1 MVQDSGD
8 GVADGFLRVMEAFQ
22 PGIQVDVGTFQ
33 GRGRDA
39 AMEHFLLEVAEAHV
53 AGTAGGVGNDHDFR
67 DAQFI
72 DGDDEASHGGIPGG
86 GNDGTGILDDLGVA
100 VFQAQGILEQDGQ
113 ARVHTTEDGEFLV
126 GEFVGQVLLISLGSH
141 IFTVER
147 EDSVNVAHSVIN
159 R

>member
-1 MVQDSGD
+1 M
-8 GVADGFLRVMEAFQ
+8 
-22 PGIQVDVGTFQ
+22 
-33 GRGRDA
+33 
-39 AMEHFLLEVAEAHV
+39 AESQ
-53 AGTAGGVGNDHDFR
+53 GVGMTAPAF
-67 DAQFI
+67 
-72 DGDDEASHGGIPGG
+72 GDDGA
-86 GNDGTGILDDLGVA
+86 GILDDFGVT